1 MTARKR
7 RPAAALMAL
16 LNAKAPT
23 TPGGLH
29 RLTLVRRLPAST
41 LVSCSRDRPDLVAS
55 NVRLST
61 FQRPRCRRIP
71 RRPITTAPI
80 NERRDDLSN
89 PPRFLENPDRP
100 EALRLRSGTVP
111 ARLDHQRQGPQTGL
125 HGGPLNPNQT
135 AQQLLS
141 DPDLFGQLLD
151 RSTSVD
157 HQTSSHLAALRRISF
172 PLCSHSN
179 ILPASIS
186 AWLLGCPLER
196 ANLIASPN
204 LGWLEF

>member
-1 MTARKR
+1 M
-7 RPAAALMAL
+7 
-16 LNAKAPT
+16 

-41 LVSCSRDRPDLVAS
+41 LGSCSRDRPDLVAS

-80 NERRDDLSN
+80 NERCDDLLN
-89 PPRFLENPDRP
+89 PPLLFWKIPIEPKLSDFDP
-100 EALRLRSGTVP
+100 EPFQLGSIISVKGLRRVV
-111 ARLDHQRQGPQTGL
+111 

-172 PLCSHSN
+172 SLCSHSN